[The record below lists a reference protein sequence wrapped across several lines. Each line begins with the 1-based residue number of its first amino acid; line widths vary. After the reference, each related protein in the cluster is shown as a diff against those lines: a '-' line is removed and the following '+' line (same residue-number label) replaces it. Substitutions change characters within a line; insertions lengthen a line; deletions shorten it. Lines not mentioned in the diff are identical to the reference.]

1 MTQRKT
7 RSRVHESACP
17 LAQALNV
24 IGDRWTV
31 LVLRDILVWQKHR
44 FAEFLESP
52 EGISTNILS
61 SRLQQLED
69 AGLIEKRRYQDRP
82 ARYAYHAT
90 ASGEAFGSVLQAL
103 ADWSQGSLGA
113 GPPRGVTDPATDSA

>member
-1 MTQRKT
+1 MSERKS
-7 RSRVHESACP
+7 RSRTHDSACP
-17 LAQALNV
+17 LAKALNV

-31 LVLRDILVWQKHR
+31 LVLRDILVWDKHR

-69 AGLIEKRRYQDRP
+69 AGLVERRKYQDRP

-90 ASGEAFGSVLQAL
+90 SAGEAFTSVLRAL
-103 ADWSQGSLGA
+103 ADWSQDALGSRPGRDL
-113 GPPRGVTDPATDSA
+113 PP